1 MSRPEATSDVSCEAS
16 PRLLAAVA
24 DFLQRQERAGTVDR
38 QALLAEYADVADEL
52 AEYFSDHD
60 RMNELA
66 APLRSAGENVPDGG
80 STLPSLDPTIGLD
93 PSSAGSAA
101 AYRPLRIGPYE
112 VEAEL
117 GRGGMGVVYKARH
130 GELKRTVALKTL
142 LTGRLASPADRS
154 RFAAEATSAAK
165 LEHSGIVP
173 IFDVGEADGQPYFAM
188 PLIAGPSLA
197 DRLREKG
204 RLAPQTAAR
213 MLRKIVAAVA
223 YAHGRGV
230 VHRDLKPANILLAE
244 SDSSGDAA
252 ADLTSVGEPKITDF
266 GLAKRL
272 GDEAHLTA
280 SGQILGTPSYMPP
293 EQAAGRLSE
302 VGPAADIYALGA
314 ILYAMLTGRPPF
326 QAESPVEVILQV
338 LEREPLLPSKLVRGV
353 PRELEWICLKCL
365 EKRPADRYAS
375 ADSLLADLDR
385 YLRREPPLA
394 RRPTLVQRLRRWV
407 RRQPVLAG
415 HVVGLSVPLAVSQ
428 IVFTLHPQREWPYHL
443 SISGV
448 LLFWIAASLCFQWLM
463 DRKRTSDW
471 PLYLWST
478 ADAALLAALLYCVQ
492 SPLGAFFGSYLM
504 LIAAAGLA
512 GSTRLVGWMT
522 ACCGVSYLTLLAI
535 HPTETQPPHYIAL
548 AVVNIVL
555 VGLVV
560 GYQVWRMSVLREYY
574 GDRN

>member
-1 MSRPEATSDVSCEAS
+1 MSSSEATSDVSREAS

-24 DFLQRQERAGTVDR
+24 AYLQRQERGKAADR
-38 QALLAEYADVADEL
+38 EALLAEYADVAGEL
-52 AEYFSDHD
+52 AEFFCDHD
-60 RMNELA
+60 RMNALA
-66 APLRSAGENVPDGG
+66 APLRAASDTQPTGG
-80 STLPSLDPTIGLD
+80 STSPNLDPTIGVD
-93 PSSAGSAA
+93 PSSAGDVPLA
-101 AYRPLRIGPYE
+101 PLRIGPYE

-117 GRGGMGVVYKARH
+117 GRGGMGVVYRARH
-130 GELKRTVALKTL
+130 CELERTVALKML
-142 LTGRLASPADRS
+142 LSGRLASPADRS

-173 IFDVGEADGQPYFAM
+173 IFDVGEANGQPFFAM
-188 PLIAGPSLA
+188 PLIVGPSLA
-197 DRLREKG
+197 DRLRDKG
-204 RLAPQTAAR
+204 PLAPQSAAR

-223 YAHGRGV
+223 YAHARGV
-230 VHRDLKPANILLAE
+230 VHRDLKPGNILLAE
-244 SDSSGDAA
+244 SDSSGDAT
-252 ADLTSVGEPKITDF
+252 DLLGTGEPKIADF

-293 EQAAGRLSE
+293 EQAAGRVSE
-302 VGPAADIYALGA
+302 VGPTADIYALGA

-326 QAESPVEVILQV
+326 EAESPVEVILQV

-365 EKRPADRYAS
+365 EKRPADRYVS
-375 ADSLLADLDR
+375 AEDLLADLDR
-385 YLRREPPLA
+385 FLRHEPPQA
-394 RRPTLVQRLRRWV
+394 RLPTPAQRLRRWV

-415 HVVGLSVPLAVSQ
+415 HVIGLGVTLAAAQ
-428 IVFTLHPQREWPYHL
+428 LVFALHPLRDWTYHL
-443 SISGV
+443 RISGV
-448 LLFWIAASLCFQWLM
+448 LAVWIAASLCFQWLM

-471 PLYLWST
+471 PLYLWCA
-478 ADAALLAALLYCVQ
+478 ADAALLAALLYFVK
-492 SPLGAFFGSYLM
+492 SPLGAFFGSYLL

-522 ACCGVSYLTLLAI
+522 ACCGLSYLALLAI

-548 AVVNIVL
+548 AIVNIVL

-574 GDRN
+574 GDRS